1 MVVRVSL
8 FYPAVSITL
17 LHENLMQ
24 HPSNNIS
31 IEIQNDNK
39 TAFYFGKI
47 CRLNNI
53 IRKPHLLILLLRP
66 LHLEASF
73 HRGIGEGA

>member
-1 MVVRVSL
+1 MVAL
-8 FYPAVSITL
+8 IYPAGNITL
-17 LHENLMQ
+17 LEYMKFFLQ

-66 LHLEASF
+66 LHLEASI
-73 HRGIGEGA
+73 HRGSSEGA